1 MKDWKEE
8 FDKHFDS
15 PGDLMSYE
23 PIKVFISFLLSQQR
37 KENIEKIIK
46 IRDAVRK
53 QAGAFKYDDC
63 YNDCIGAI
71 KKSNL

>member
-1 MKDWKEE
+1 MPKDWKEE

-37 KENIEKIIK
+37 KNGLNERLELLDSIEDFSNCNMDYYRKEIK
-46 IRDAVRK
+46 SLINK
-53 QAGAFKYDDC
+53 Q
-63 YNDCIGAI
+63 
-71 KKSNL
+71 